1 MAANHLY
8 SQLEDDEK
16 KNLNVFF
23 YVAADQDH
31 PIHNSFKQR
40 SCHIKLL
47 IVDEAVAIQG
57 SGNQGMLRRKEA
69 HLCTRIADR
78 CRHAIVVPFSGS
90 QCIDRLACSLQSCK

>member
-1 MAANHLY
+1 MCLGYNDGGELLPGQGGTNEMAANHLY
-8 SQLEDDEK
+8 SQLEDEK

-40 SCHIKLL
+40 SCHIKLM

-57 SGNQGMLRRKEA
+57 SGNQGMLRRKQ
-69 HLCTRIADR
+69 
-78 CRHAIVVPFSGS
+78 P
-90 QCIDRLACSLQSCK
+90 